1 MRLVQAIRIAL
12 LHSEGMA
19 PFTIEHNGGTYRI
32 TPVCLRRDGTKMW
45 LTKRV

>member
-12 LHSEGMA
+12 RYSDMNPFLVHHEGA
-19 PFTIEHNGGTYRI
+19 TYKI

-45 LTKRV
+45 VSKRV

>member
-12 LHSEGMA
+12 RYSDMNA
-19 PFTIEHNGGTYRI
+19 FTLSHEDVTYKI